1 MGKFKNAV
9 MKDLDRAIEDIEGDI
24 RKVLVNAV
32 EVAQMVIKDDDRIIT
47 GYLVNNWYFTRV
59 KPTGP
64 ELENKGQSF
73 LPKTSLTL
81 RNVSKWKFG
90 DNAFIV
96 NNTNYASYHDL
107 GTVYITPLFISFQVE
122 AYVEKEVRKIR

>member
-32 EVAQMVIKDDDRIIT
+32 EVAQFAVKDRVDT
-47 GYLVNNWYFTRV
+47 GFLINNWYFTRS
-59 KPTGP
+59 KPTSP
-64 ELENKGQSF
+64 ELKNEGQVSP
-73 LPKTSLTL
+73 PKDALTI
-81 RNVSKWKFG
+81 RNVGKWKFG

-107 GTVYITPLFISFQVE
+107 GTVYIVPLFISFQVE
-122 AYVEKEVRKIR
+122 AYIEKEVSKIT